1 MLQVWNFFWSRTYS
15 FGRRVPPPKCKP
27 KATPPIEWLWLHAA
41 LLLRIHPRIPTG
53 DHCLGEIQ
61 VARSATDFGIFLYN
75 GEKCRS
81 HNRSGTPYFRPVGG
95 PSSKQP
101 SPSYFRPVVG
111 GWGPFFNQN
120 NQALDQKKS
129 KPGAMIVLFF
139 SKQPS
144 PSYFRPV
151 VVVGDPSSIKTTKSL
166 IKTNPNLEQNPIPN

>member
-1 MLQVWNFFWSRTYS
+1 MW
-15 FGRRVPPPKCKP
+15 GRGTKNSSKRGGGFRGPPPPPKCKP
-27 KATPPIEWLWLHAA
+27 KATPPIEWLWFHAA

-61 VARSATDFGIFLYN
+61 VARSATDFGIFLHN

-151 VVVGDPSSIKTTKSL
+151 VVVGEPFFNQNNQVLDQKKS
-166 IKTNPNLEQNPIPN
+166 KPGAKPHT

>member
-1 MLQVWNFFWSRTYS
+1 MIRS
-15 FGRRVPPPKCKP
+15 PPPKCKP

-111 GWGPFFNQN
+111 GWGPFFQTSKSLTKKNSKPGAKVTLLWCCFFQNNQVLPTSGRWWVTLLPN
-120 NQALDQKKS
+120 NQALDQKKFQTWS
-129 KPGAMIVLFF
+129 KT
-139 SKQPS
+139 
-144 PSYFRPV
+144 SY
-151 VVVGDPSSIKTTKSL
+151 L
-166 IKTNPNLEQNPIPN
+166 ITLCTLL